1 MPEYLAPGVF
11 MEEVSYRSK
20 SIEGVGT
27 TTTGFVGPARF
38 GPVAGVPQLLT
49 SLTEF
54 EALYGDGKDVAGNTN
69 YLWHATRAF
78 FDQGGTRLYVS
89 RVAVAAAGGGLT
101 AAAAA
106 KATVGTV
113 NFAARYPGDY
123 GEYLVR
129 IRLVAGDD
137 LVREFTPPGGAAKKR
152 ELRGPRQQDVLLV
165 GKATKETL
173 RTVELLGSGDL
184 QVGAGPSAGD
194 TAFALDDV
202 PADTPVRPLMASLDI
217 ISDGRSVFSVAG
229 LALKK
234 ESSAP
239 SLERFL
245 SPGDDGLAPVTADKT
260 GSDLIAALAYK
271 LTESPAAAADAKAA
285 ALAKILAALGADKTG
300 EGVTSEFTLADGADG
315 SLPDEQAYIG
325 EDTDE
330 PTGLV
335 ALEHVAEIS
344 IVAAPAS
351 AHASATDHA
360 AIIQALIT
368 HVERMRY
375 RVAVLDGRDNEV
387 ETRALRSGIDSTRA
401 AIYYPFVSV
410 ADPFGPG
417 TINIPPSGF
426 AAGVYGRNDINRGVW
441 KAPANEVVLG
451 ALGFS
456 KSINTARQQVLNPIG
471 INCLRSF
478 ENRGHRIWGARTAS
492 SDPEWKYLNVRR
504 YFNYLERSIDLST
517 QWAVFEP
524 NGERLWGNV
533 RRTVSDFLLD
543 EFQRGA
549 LLGGKPEEAYFV
561 RCDRST
567 MTQND
572 LDNGRLVCLIGVAA
586 LKPAEFVIF
595 RIGQWTADKRS

>member
-1 MPEYLAPGVF
+1 M
-11 MEEVSYRSK
+11 RS
-20 SIEGVGT
+20 V
-27 TTTGFVGPARF
+27 
-38 GPVAGVPQLLT
+38 Q
-49 SLTEF
+49 
-54 EALYGDGKDVAGNTN
+54 
-69 YLWHATRAF
+69 
-78 FDQGGTRLYVS
+78 
-89 RVAVAAAGGGLT
+89 
-101 AAAAA
+101 
-106 KATVGTV
+106 
-113 NFAARYPGDY
+113 
-123 GEYLVR
+123 
-129 IRLVAGDD
+129 
-137 LVREFTPPGGAAKKR
+137 
-152 ELRGPRQQDVLLV
+152 
-165 GKATKETL
+165 
-173 RTVELLGSGDL
+173 LLGSGEL
-184 QVGAGPSAGD
+184 QVGAGPDAAAD
-194 TAFALDDV
+194 KAFSLDAV
-202 PADTPVRPLMASLDI
+202 PADTEVKPLTASLDV
-217 ISDGRSVFSVAG
+217 ISEGRSVFSVAG
-229 LALKK
+229 LVLKK

-245 SPGDDGLAPVTADKT
+245 DPGVDGLAPVTADKT
-260 GSDLIAALAYK
+260 DSDLIGALAYK
-271 LTESPAAAADAKAA
+271 LTVGAVAANTAKATALETILKLVSKA
-285 ALAKILAALGADKTG
+285 ATD
-300 EGVTSEFTLADGADG
+300 GVTSEFSLENGADG
-315 SLPDEQAYIG
+315 PLPDEQAYIG
-325 EDTDE
+325 TDADE

-351 AHASATDHA
+351 PHASTTDHA
-360 AIIQALIT
+360 AIVQALIT

-401 AIYYPFVSV
+401 AIYYPFVTV

-417 TINIPPSGF
+417 TINVPPSGF
-426 AAGVYGRNDINRGVW
+426 AAGIYGRNDINRGVW

-478 ENRGHRIWGARTAS
+478 ENRGHRVWGARTAS

-504 YFNYLERSIDLST
+504 YFNYLERSIDIST

-533 RRTVSDFLLD
+533 RRTVADFLLD